1 MSTAPRASAVRLRT
15 CLIRVRRGGRKA
27 GGGETPL
34 YQAESL
40 PVSPLVWHLQLLA
53 LCSVGDSRISD
64 D

>member
-1 MSTAPRASAVRLRT
+1 MLCDFA
-15 CLIRVRRGGRKA
+15 RVSSRGGKKA
-27 GGGETPL
+27 GRRGGETPL